1 MELPRH
7 FCIVGLGLLG
17 GSYAMG
23 LTRAGCH
30 VSAVD
35 IRPEAIRF
43 AREKGII
50 AEGTAGDAAPLLA
63 RADAL
68 VLGLYPHALVAWL
81 REHQQLLRPGA
92 LVTDVCGVKGGI
104 VEEIQSFLRPDV
116 EFIASHPMAGREVSG
131 VEYADCAIFA
141 PANFI
146 LVPTE
151 KNTPRGLAFARALA
165 ETLGFAHITQL
176 SPAEHD
182 KMIGYV
188 SQLTHAIAVSLMN
201 ATDNTHLAEYTGDSF
216 RDLTRIA
223 KINENL
229 WSELFFANRENLI
242 AEIDQFS
249 ASLAGIRQA
258 LARGDEAELKR
269 LFVQSTAR
277 RRAFDKKREERRP
290 PREDAAPSAR

>member
-1 MELPRH
+1 MELPKQI
-7 FCIVGLGLLG
+7 CIVGLGLLG

-23 LTRAGCH
+23 LTRAGCT

-35 IRPEAIRF
+35 VRAEAIRY
-43 AREKGII
+43 ALENGLI
-50 AEGTAGDAAPLLA
+50 AAGTAEDPAPLLQK
-63 RADAL
+63 ADAV
-68 VLGLYPHALVAWL
+68 VLGLYPRALVEWL
-81 REHQQLLRPGA
+81 QSHQALFKPGA

-104 VEEIQSFLRPDV
+104 VEEVQGFLRPDV

-131 VEYADCAIFA
+131 VEYADCEIFR

-146 LVPTE
+146 IVPTE
-151 KNTPRGLAFARALA
+151 KNTPRGVAFARALA

-223 KINENL
+223 KINEQL
-229 WSELFFANRENLI
+229 WSELFLANRENLI
-242 AEIDQFS
+242 AEIDQFA
-249 ASLAGIRQA
+249 ASLAGLRQA
-258 LARGDEAELKR
+258 LANGDEAELRR
-269 LFVQSTAR
+269 LFRQSTAR
-277 RRAFDKKREERRP
+277 RRLFDRRGDER
-290 PREDAAPSAR
+290 

>member
-1 MELPRH
+1 MNFPHH

-23 LTRAGCH
+23 LSRAGCR
-30 VSAVD
+30 VTAVD
-35 IRPEAIRF
+35 VRPEAIRF
-43 AREKGII
+43 AKEKGFI
-50 AEGTAGDAAPLLA
+50 AAGAVKDFAPLLEEA
-63 RADAL
+63 QAL
-68 VLGLYPHALVAWL
+68 VMGLYPHSLTAWL
-81 REHQQLLRPGA
+81 REHQHSLRPGT
-92 LVTDVCGVKGGI
+92 LITDVCGVKGGV

-146 LVPTE
+146 VVPTE
-151 KNTPRGLAFARALA
+151 RNTPRGIAFAEALA
-165 ETLGFAHITQL
+165 KTLGFAHITRL

-229 WSELFFANRENLI
+229 WSELFFANKENLI
-242 AEIDQFS
+242 AEIDLFS
-249 ASLAGIRQA
+249 QSLAALRRA
-258 LARGDEAELKR
+258 LAENDETELKR
-269 LFVQSTAR
+269 LFIQSTAR
-277 RRAFDKKREERRP
+277 RKAFDKQRNERT
-290 PREDAAPSAR
+290 